1 MKKKGEKAVNKKIKI
16 QKVSSWSIGIT
27 IVLSLLFIIISVWGQ
42 KEFHIVQTTTDRY
55 ILCENAAKQ
64 LQDGSDYLTE
74 QVRLYAMT
82 GEEKYMNLYFE
93 EANVTKRRENSINR
107 LKKYF
112 NKTEAFSSLQAAMS
126 CSKNL
131 MTTEYYAM
139 RLTAEAMG
147 KAENTWPK
155 EIQAVSLSNADQ
167 AKTDGEKLEKAQKIV
182 CDEQYQ
188 SARTE
193 ITNDVT
199 ECMNDLIQQTKN
211 RQGRA
216 TTIFSDMYLKLEVG
230 LVALVVLMLVI
241 CMMVRKLIVTPLLS
255 YNESIQR
262 GEIFP
267 VIGASELQNLAETYN
282 RVYKEN
288 QETQKLIRHEAEHD
302 ALTDLLN
309 RGSFEKVLDI
319 YEKGEAPFAMILVDV
334 DTFKSVNDT
343 YGHATGDA
351 ILKKVADLLKNTFR
365 SGDFVCRIGGDEFA
379 VIMVDVTDDLQYTV
393 KEKIDRINKRLAKQ
407 EGELPSVSLSVG
419 VAFSDR
425 KNPGDSIYRDA
436 DKALYVIKENGK
448 NGCGFY

>member
-27 IVLSLLFIIISVWGQ
+27 IVLSVLFIIISVWGQ

>member
-1 MKKKGEKAVNKKIKI
+1 MNKKIKI

-27 IVLSLLFIIISVWGQ
+27 IVLSVLFIIISVWGQ
-42 KEFHIVQTTTDRY
+42 KEFHIVQVTTDRY

-82 GEEKYMNLYFE
+82 GEDKYMNLYFQ
-93 EANVTKRRENSINR
+93 EANTTKRREKSIDR

-155 EIQAVSLSNADQ
+155 EVQAVNLSNADR
-167 AKTDGEKLEKAQKIV
+167 AKTDREKLEKAQKIV

-193 ITNDVT
+193 ITNDVS

-230 LVALVVLMLVI
+230 LVALVALMLVI

-309 RGSFEKVLDI
+309 RGSFEKVLHI

-351 ILKKVADLLKNTFR
+351 ILQKVATLLKNTFR

-407 EGELPSVSLSVG
+407 EGELPAVSLSVG

-425 KNPGDSIYRDA
+425 KNPSDSIYRDA